1 MKLFSISFSWVTSAS
16 ISNYRFWNRKFI
28 LFLSFSLYTLS
39 FHWGL
44 KELCEEFQDSFTIS
58 SKIQL
63 RARLYNDRSAE
74 WKGEQRQVEERWS
87 CFWSLKWFLY
97 SFIPLIF
104 GAPYR
109 QRLLTAIV
117 PWMTSFLL
125 MYILLSAVMSKIYK
139 SGLGLSLCMKKGIA
153 TNSLVL
159 YVWPYQ
165 GKKVLQHQRCN
176 LYTFMAIKWWNPLQ
190 KWHGLVNGREKR
202 LKLIWIKRNWEFI
215 NNNIKQK
222 LIEMF
227 HYFHNQKNQAQ

>member
-16 ISNYRFWNRKFI
+16 ISNYRFWNWKFI

-63 RARLYNDRSAE
+63 RARLNNDRSAE

-125 MYILLSAVMSKIYK
+125 TYTLLSAVMSKIYK

-165 GKKVLQHQRCN
+165 GKKVSQHQRCN
-176 LYTFMAIKWWNPLQ
+176 LYTFVAIKWWNPLQ